1 MNKFQ
6 GNKAQRA
13 AAAIATA
20 AVLAAGLLS
29 ATASNASS
37 AAFDNRMSHVI
48 TQVKADPN
56 YKKIPLDSTNDRE
69 WFADQSEALF
79 KKKITK
85 EEYVAEGAKHYP
97 GYEASFSELAD
108 LLTAP

>member
-6 GNKAQRA
+6 GNKAPRA

-20 AVLAAGLLS
+20 AVLAAGLLAS
-29 ATASNASS
+29 TASMAAST
-37 AAFDNRMSHVI
+37 AFDNRMSHVI

-69 WFADQSEALF
+69 WFADESEALF

-85 EEYVAEGAKHYP
+85 EEYVADGVKHFP
-97 GYEASFSELAD
+97 GYDASFVELAD

>member
-1 MNKFQ
+1 MKEFQ
-6 GNKAQRA
+6 GTRAQRA
-13 AAAIATA
+13 TAAIATA

>member
-6 GNKAQRA
+6 GNKTQRA

-20 AVLAAGLLS
+20 AVLAAGLLAS
-29 ATASNASS
+29 TASMASS
-37 AAFDNRMSHVI
+37 PAFDNRMSHVI

-85 EEYVAEGAKHYP
+85 EEYVADGAKHYP
-97 GYEASFSELAD
+97 GYEASFAELAD

>member
-13 AAAIATA
+13 ASTIA
-20 AVLAAGLLS
+20 AVAVLVAGLLAS
-29 ATASNASS
+29 TASNASS

-48 TQVKADPN
+48 KHVMADPS

-69 WFADQSEALF
+69 WFDDQSEALF
-79 KKKITK
+79 AKKITK
-85 EEYVAEGAKHYP
+85 EQYVADGVKHYP
-97 GYEASFSELAD
+97 GYDASFVELAD

>member
-1 MNKFQ
+1 MKEFQ
-6 GNKAQRA
+6 GTRAQRA
-13 AAAIATA
+13 TAAIATA

-69 WFADQSEALF
+69 WFADRSEALF

>member
-29 ATASNASS
+29 ATSSMASS
-37 AAFDNRMSHVI
+37 PAFDNRMSHVI
-48 TQVKADPN
+48 AQVKADPN
-56 YKKIPLDSTNDRE
+56 YKKIPLESTNDRE

-85 EEYVAEGAKHYP
+85 DEYVADGTRHFP
-97 GYEASFSELAD
+97 GYEASFGELAD

>member
-1 MNKFQ
+1 MKEFQ
-6 GNKAQRA
+6 GTRAQRA